1 MKGSGP
7 ATIYIRR
14 LTDNVL
20 FQSYVVAS
28 DSRVSIGST
37 KNIVTITPNVNFD
50 VNTSYYVSID
60 VGAFVNESNNA
71 NFAGLSSTLAWN
83 FTTVAAADTA
93 PPAITAT
100 TPVNGGT
107 AGISTTLTMTFNEP
121 VYAAS
126 GNITISNINNPGD
139 VRTISVVSTSVSG
152 SATQTITAQIP
163 TVLLGSSNYE
173 VTIPAGAF

>member
-1 MKGSGP
+1 MYYLSPMSLHRTAGYQSVQ
-7 ATIYIRR
+7 RR
-14 LTDNVL
+14 ILL
-20 FQSYVVAS
+20 RLHQM
-28 DSRVSIGST
+28 
-37 KNIVTITPNVNFD
+37 VNFD

-139 VRTISVVSTSVSG
+139 VRTISVVSTGVSG
-152 SATQTITAQIP
+152 SATQTITVQIP

-173 VTIPAGAF
+173 VTIPAGAFQDGAGK